1 MKAIKIICLPVMF
14 LLPVFTGCEKDKLI
28 RTPEEQQILQL
39 AYSKDYSYPAG
50 FYHEIY
56 DSGSPYYE
64 NTLSIMP
71 LNKRQAISIE
81 LNTNNKDEA
90 RQWSDSSNAFSSVNR
105 EVIGENETFKYFE
118 FTRKNVQ
125 YSSDIIYSRV
135 HKSSYFQPAINRF
148 SVNDTLI
155 GIYNGDMN
163 LAKAKDLIEYLWS
176 CGTVNVN
183 YTKVSEASIK
193 ESDDH
198 FEYYIQSLLIIYGD
212 FGIRDEIKV
221 SDNFLTLNKSTRE
234 LIVKTK
240 VGKTIQG
247 TQR

>member
-176 CGTVNVN
+176 
-183 YTKVSEASIK
+183 
-193 ESDDH
+193 
-198 FEYYIQSLLIIYGD
+198 
-212 FGIRDEIKV
+212 
-221 SDNFLTLNKSTRE
+221 
-234 LIVKTK
+234 
-240 VGKTIQG
+240 
-247 TQR
+247 